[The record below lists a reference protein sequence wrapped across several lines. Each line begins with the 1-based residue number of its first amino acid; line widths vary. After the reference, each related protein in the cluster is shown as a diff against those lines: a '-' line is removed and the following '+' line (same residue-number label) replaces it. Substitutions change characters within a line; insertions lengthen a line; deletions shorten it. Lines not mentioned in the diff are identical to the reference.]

1 MTVSKIKFSAQKRDR
16 LTVANRD
23 KLASTPDKTVLLNTP
38 HALLKSL
45 HVSLVIP
52 RLDLESDDRLGN
64 LEGLTSS
71 KLLLLLGLLSFV
83 VLSNTFG
90 LDPLSL
96 VIGFLIVRAE
106 KVNLIVLLAGS
117 SSGTGRGRREG
128 VGAGGKGVK
137 LVGKRGN
144 VGVPPVT
151 VREGGLGGYCREG
164 EVNICMTSTYP
175 ARYSPEPRD
184 L

>member
-1 MTVSKIKFSAQKRDR
+1 MTVSKMNLSVQASEI

-23 KLASTPDKTVLLNTP
+23 KLARTPDKTVLLNSP
-38 HALLKSL
+38 HTVLKSL

-52 RLDLESDDRLGN
+52 RLDLESDNRLGD

-71 KLLLLLGLLSFV
+71 KLLLLLGLLSLV
-83 VLSNTFG
+83 VLSNSFG

-96 VIGFLIVRAE
+96 LIGFLIIRAE
-106 KVNLIVLLAGS
+106 KVNLIVLLGGS
-117 SSGTGRGRREG
+117 GRREG
-128 VGAGGKGVK
+128 VSAGGKGVK

-144 VGVPPVT
+144 VGVPPVA
-151 VREGGLGGYCREG
+151 VREGGLRGYCIG
-164 EVNICMTSTYP
+164 KEVNICMASTYSVI
-175 ARYSPEPRD
+175 YSPEPRD